1 MAGKFHL
8 GWFLNF
14 VADEWNDTWGDGGRD
29 FTGEFFVE
37 MAKDLERARFDFVL
51 LEDKLMV
58 STAYGGTM
66 EFDLKYGV
74 NPKHDPVPLAV
85 LMANATTRLGV
96 IPTMSATFYPPFLLA
111 RLASTID
118 HLTKGRFGWNVVTSA
133 EDRAA
138 QNFGLDK
145 LYEHD
150 ERYARAE
157 EYLEVVSRLWESW
170 EPDAIVRD
178 YATSTYADH
187 TKVHTIDFEGK
198 YFKSRGPLNTAPSPQ
213 YRPTIAQAGASP
225 PGRDLAAKHA
235 DTIVAGANGVAGM
248 KAYRDDIH
256 RRMEAAGRDP
266 SHCKILYLA
275 SPVLG
280 DTKEEAEAKARRWC
294 TDPRFLEYTLAEIS
308 SITEIDFS
316 AFDLD
321 QPLPE
326 DLTTNGERGALAN
339 FCSGGKDKTLRELVS
354 GAGMTGNL
362 DFTGTPR
369 QVAEAMADVMDRV
382 GGDGFLITSPVMR
395 LNRRYVTEITD
406 GLVPELRKMG
416 LVRDEYNTTMLRDHL
431 REF

>member
-8 GWFLNF
+8 GWFL
-14 VADEWNDTWGDGGRD
+14 
-29 FTGEFFVE
+29 
-37 MAKDLERARFDFVL
+37 
-51 LEDKLMV
+51 
-58 STAYGGTM
+58 
-66 EFDLKYGV
+66 
-74 NPKHDPVPLAV
+74 
-85 LMANATTRLGV
+85 
-96 IPTMSATFYPPFLLA
+96 
-111 RLASTID
+111 
-118 HLTKGRFGWNVVTSA
+118 
-133 EDRAA
+133 
-138 QNFGLDK
+138 
-145 LYEHD
+145 
-150 ERYARAE
+150 
-157 EYLEVVSRLWESW
+157 
-170 EPDAIVRD
+170 
-178 YATSTYADH
+178 

-235 DTIVAGANGVAGM
+235 DTIVAGANGIAGM

-280 DTKEEAEAKARRWC
+280 DTKEEAEAKAKLWC

-316 AFDLD
+316 QFDLD
-321 QPLPE
+321 KPLPE
-326 DLTTNGERGALAN
+326 NLTTNGERGALAN
-339 FCSGGKDKTLRELVS
+339 FRSVGKDKTLRELVS

-382 GGDGFLITSPVMR
+382 GGDGVLITSPVMR